1 MWNAIDV
8 DHRRTDSSAD
18 LHVAV
23 RAALARRGR
32 VNRPSEGGRAA
43 NNLPLGRPTRV
54 WVPHADC

>member
-8 DHRRTDSSAD
+8 DHRRTDSPAD

-32 VNRPSEGGRAA
+32 VKRPSEGGRAA

-54 WVPHADC
+54 